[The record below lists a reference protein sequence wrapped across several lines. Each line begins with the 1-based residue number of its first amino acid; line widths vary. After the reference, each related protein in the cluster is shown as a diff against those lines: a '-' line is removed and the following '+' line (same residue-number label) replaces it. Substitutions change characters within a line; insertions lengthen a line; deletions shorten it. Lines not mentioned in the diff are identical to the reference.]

1 MKILVGY
8 NGGEVGRQALSLARD
23 YARINNA
30 FVYVITSMEGGAS
43 EKQSDI
49 LKAEEDLAFA
59 QKFMENSKV
68 KCDAQQSVRGFSP
81 GEDLVKFA
89 EENEIDHIFLGI
101 RKKSKAQKAIMGS
114 TSRLLA
120 FLSSSLMR
128 IAIE

>member
-8 NGGEVGRQALSLARD
+8 NGGEVGRLALSLARD
-23 YARINNA
+23 YAIINNA

-49 LKAEEDLAFA
+49 IKAEEDLAFA

-68 KCDAQQSVRGFSP
+68 QCDAQQSVRGFSP

-89 EENEIDHIFLGI
+89 EENEIDQIFLGI
-101 RKKSKAQKAIMGS
+101 RKKIQDTEGYPG
-114 TSRLLA
+114 
-120 FLSSSLMR
+120 FHSS
-128 IAIE
+128 AYNT